1 MNILRNKCGPKMIHI
16 YFGTHLREVF
26 CQEETINYKAD
37 ILIDFRKMIFILAQE
52 KVERNP
58 KPEYT

>member
-1 MNILRNKCGPKMIHI
+1 MLTRDDSHSLWHTGI
-16 YFGTHLREVF
+16 HLREGFF
-26 CQEETINYKAD
+26 CQEEAINYKVA
-37 ILIDFRKMIFILAQE
+37 ILIYLRKMIFILAQE